1 MRIQRLTLL
10 KISWDNLLDFMKL
23 FIYIVVN
30 KFVTQ
35 TSM

>member
-10 KISWDNLLDFMKL
+10 KLSWDNLLDFMKL